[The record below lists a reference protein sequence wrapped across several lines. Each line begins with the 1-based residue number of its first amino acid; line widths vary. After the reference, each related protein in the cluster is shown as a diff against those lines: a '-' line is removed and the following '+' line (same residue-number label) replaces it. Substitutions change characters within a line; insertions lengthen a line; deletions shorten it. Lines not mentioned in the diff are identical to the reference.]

1 MERKEVALPEGV
13 IDAHEWRRC
22 LGWAKLSSI
31 LDKYLEAMRPGS
43 RQEKQS
49 NPGCLCGCG
58 ESPTGKGRLFC
69 QGHSILMVEL
79 AKRYVRGE
87 VRPDEEQMRYLKTSG
102 KLDAAC
108 ARVRIEDSSGRRRD
122 SQARELAKP
131 RPGWTGRIT
140 RGGV

>member
-1 MERKEVALPEGV
+1 MVEKDEAVLPEGV
-13 IDAHEWRRC
+13 IDAREWRRC

-31 LDKYLEAMRPGS
+31 LDKYLETLRPEG

-49 NPGCLCGCG
+49 NPECLCGCG
-58 ESPTGKGRLFC
+58 EPVQKGRLFC

-87 VRPDEEQMRYLKTSG
+87 VQPDKEQMRYLRDSG
-102 KLDAAC
+102 KLNAART
-108 ARVRIEDSSGRRRD
+108 RVRVEDSSGRRRD

-131 RPGWTGRIT
+131 RSGR
-140 RGGV
+140 V